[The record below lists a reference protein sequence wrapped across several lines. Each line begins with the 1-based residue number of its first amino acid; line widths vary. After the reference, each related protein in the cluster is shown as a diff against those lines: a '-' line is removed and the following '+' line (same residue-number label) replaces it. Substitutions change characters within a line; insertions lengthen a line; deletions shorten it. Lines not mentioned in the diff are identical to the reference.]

1 MPASPKKRSK
11 YARRPY
17 QPGDELNAI
26 GPTLRRIRCA
36 REWSQTQM
44 AIKCQL
50 HGWDVDRVIVAKLE
64 SGIRSVSDWELLKL
78 CQILSVTPDE
88 LLGVSPLPKNAGEL
102 LAHLKSKKRVL
113 RFFA

>member
-11 YARRPY
+11 FARRPY
-17 QPGDELNAI
+17 QPGDKLNVI

-36 REWSQTQM
+36 REWSQSQM

-50 HGWDVDRVIVAKLE
+50 HGWDIDRGIVAKLE
-64 SGIRSVSDWELLKL
+64 VSIRAVSDWELLKL

-88 LLGVSPLPKNAGEL
+88 LLGVASLPKNASEL
-102 LAHLKSKKRVL
+102 LAYLKSKKRKEITL
-113 RFFA
+113 P